1 MAAAKFQTKYVRKI
15 FTSIILGNTYILG
28 MTRQNNF
35 LFQKGEL
42 THNKFMRF
50 SKKFFKKD
58 N

>member
-1 MAAAKFQTKYVRKI
+1 MAAATFQPKNMCKI
-15 FTSIILGNTYILG
+15 FISIILGNTYLLG